1 MPPQDPRFLPPTP
14 FQRLVSTH
22 AASVC
27 ADACVAASL
36 AGSLFFA
43 QPTSAAR
50 GDILLFLLLTM
61 APFSIVAPVMGPAL
75 DRIKGGRR
83 LMVVGACL
91 GRALCC
97 LAMAQFIT
105 KPSPEGLIVYP
116 LAFGVLVLQKTYAVA
131 RAALVPAVVDDEAEL
146 VKANSRLALISLIA
160 SMVGGAPALF
170 LQWVFDASWSLVL
183 AMLVFAVATALALK
197 IPRTQIVQDE
207 AEQQLES
214 EELSQPSILLAGS
227 AMAVIRIAVG
237 VMVFLSA
244 FSFKDD
250 KIQLGIVLGA
260 YAVGGFVGNLIAPIA
275 RRHVREEVILASSLL
290 LAATFTVLGGLTG
303 GSVGAAALAA
313 ISVAIASS
321 AGRVG
326 FDSLLQRDGPDAVR
340 GRAFARFEMRFQ
352 VAWVFGALFGII
364 PFGEGAGLLALG
376 VLLLFAGLSYL
387 AALRSARTRPPRTT
401 LRPEA
406 VDRAF
411 DKAKIELRNRYS
423 RTKAGRRRAVRER
436 RKRARER
443 ERAESG
449 RARDDE
455 PQPPTS
461 KRATDSSSTPKKP
474 TTGGDTTERDD
485 APKPPPSRP
494 RRPAPTPAPG
504 DQPDAFPGG
513 G

>member
-1 MPPQDPRFLPPTP
+1 MPEDPRFLPPTP
-14 FQRLVSTH
+14 FSRLVATH

-61 APFSIVAPVMGPAL
+61 APFAIVAPVMGPAL

-83 LMVVGACL
+83 SMVVASCL
-91 GRALCC
+91 GRGILC

-116 LAFGVLVLQKTYAVA
+116 LAFGVLVLQKTYSVA
-131 RAALVPAVVDDEAEL
+131 RAALVPALVDDENEL

-160 SMVGGAPALF
+160 SMVGGGPAF
-170 LQWVFDASWSLVL
+170 LLQLAFNASWSLVL
-183 AMLVFAVATALALK
+183 AMIVFAIATALAVK
-197 IPRTQIVQDE
+197 IPRTQIVQDPVE
-207 AEQQLES
+207 KQLET
-214 EELSQPSILLAGS
+214 EELHLPSILLAGS

-237 VMVFLSA
+237 VIVFLSA

-250 KIQLGIVLGA
+250 KIELGIVLGA
-260 YAVGGFVGNLIAPIA
+260 YAVGGFVGNLIAPVA
-275 RRHVREEVILASSLL
+275 RRHVREEVMLVTCLL
-290 LAATFTVLGGLTG
+290 GSATFVLLGALTG
-303 GSVGAAALAA
+303 GGVGGAALAA
-313 ISVAIASS
+313 IAVATATA

-340 GRAFARFEMRFQ
+340 GRAFARFETRFQ
-352 VAWVFGALFGII
+352 VAWVVGALFGII
-364 PFGEGAGLLALG
+364 PFGEGVGLLVLG
-376 VLLLFAGLSYL
+376 LVLLAAGLSYL
-387 AALRSARTRPPRTT
+387 AGLRSARTRPQRTT

-411 DKAKIELRNRYS
+411 DKARDELRSRYRRS
-423 RTKAGRRRAVRER
+423 KSGRRRAAAGR
-436 RKRARER
+436 RKRDAGER
-443 ERAESG
+443 G
-449 RARDDE
+449 
-455 PQPPTS
+455 S
-461 KRATDSSSTPKKP
+461 KPAS
-474 TTGGDTTERDD
+474 ERD
-485 APKPPPSRP
+485 APTEPSLPQEPPSSGGRPTPPPRRGR
-494 RRPAPTPAPG
+494 RRPTATTPR

-513 G
+513 S